1 MCDIESNL
9 TLSKIIFPTINNVVL
24 CSDEGSEY
32 KTNQCILGMI
42 DMFDKSGISVFRW
55 HFNASGER
63 ERSTTD
69 GNNTEVKSRR

>member
-1 MCDIESNL
+1 
-9 TLSKIIFPTINNVVL
+9 
-24 CSDEGSEY
+24 
-32 KTNQCILGMI
+32 MI